1 MGGMT
6 RLLLLLCAGVTVSTA
21 VDLQKRIV
29 GGYNGTVYFMCGG
42 SLISDRWILTAAH
55 CLERH
60 VTAYVGP
67 GLIEMDITQNETF
80 KENGNGR
87 EHDLMLLKLRDSTQ
101 IQHVKFPTTTECNQ
115 RNKLPTTLQ
124 CADIPVVS
132 CETSRNCL
140 QRSLHPDDL
149 SRLYQR
155 WFCGQS
161 DTVDISLGD
170 SGGGVVHGSKIYG
183 VISFTMNGTHA
194 CVKPA
199 AFMDVCQPRYKD
211 WIRGLRV

>member
-1 MGGMT
+1 
-6 RLLLLLCAGVTVSTA
+6 
-21 VDLQKRIV
+21 
-29 GGYNGTVYFMCGG
+29 MCGG

-55 CLERH
+55 CLKRH

-67 GLIEMDITQNETF
+67 GLIEMDITQNKTF

-115 RNKLPTTLQ
+115 RNKLQTVEIAGYASKFMGPNNERGNDRPTTLQ

-149 SRLYQR
+149 SRLYQH

-161 DTVDISLGD
+161 DTVDISPVRETL
-170 SGGGVVHGSKIYG
+170 VEEWCTVPRFTGSL
-183 VISFTMNGTHA
+183 VS
-194 CVKPA
+194 
-199 AFMDVCQPRYKD
+199 R
-211 WIRGLRV
+211 